1 MEEQKN
7 ISRYDFYEELLLLPA
22 KCKNVTDKT
31 ARKKVKEFWNK
42 YHDLL
47 YYSSAYR
54 EMEEEKLLKLQNV
67 CNSLKSGVVRFDGGF
82 LMVSEIVKVK
92 VDKKNDIVVVD
103 LKNSQSVNLVMTYKW
118 LEYLF

>member
-31 ARKKVKEFWNK
+31 ARKKVNEFWNK
-42 YHDLL
+42 YHELL
-47 YYSSAYR
+47 HYSSAYR
-54 EMEEEKLLKLQNV
+54 QMEEEKLLKLQNV